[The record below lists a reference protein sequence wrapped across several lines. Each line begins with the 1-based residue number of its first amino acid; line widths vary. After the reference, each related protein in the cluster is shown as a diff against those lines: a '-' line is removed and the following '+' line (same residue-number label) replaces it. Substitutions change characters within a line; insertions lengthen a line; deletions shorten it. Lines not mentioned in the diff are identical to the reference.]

1 MPVSGAS
8 YLPAEPP
15 RCRLPSGLRCSAE
28 AGVLVIRRFNTEGR
42 SAPTDTTAS
51 RRWRG
56 WTTWTGCL
64 GWVRDMR
71 YFVLHAPR
79 QTGKTSALLA
89 LRDVPN
95 AGAAGELHCMYV
107 NVEPAQA
114 VREDVHSA
122 MQVIVGEV
130 ASRARASGDGFL
142 YEAWPAIFA
151 AFGARALQDALS
163 CLGGGIQAAGGA
175 HRRDRHPDRGCAG
188 VRAAAASRRLRSAP
202 RALPAERWCCAGST
216 TCTTTVSGRTLERS
230 SPRGARSTS
239 RRSRCVSAAFRRRSR
254 GLLLAQHTEEA
265 GQAFMSKAI
274 ATVRRQTQ
282 GQPWLV
288 NALSERACFRGEAS
302 RDCTRPITEPA
313 ILVAQEQL
321 ILAQRRK
328 LKTSEESLCRRH
340 VWCFEERLRTCA
352 RAR

>member
-1 MPVSGAS
+1 M
-8 YLPAEPP
+8 
-15 RCRLPSGLRCSAE
+15 
-28 AGVLVIRRFNTEGR
+28 IRRFNTEGR
-42 SAPTDTTAS
+42 SALTDTTAS

-89 LRDVPN
+89 LRDVLN

-130 ASRARASGDGFL
+130 ASPVL
-142 YEAWPAIFA
+142 PAT
-151 AFGARALQDALS
+151 DS
-163 CLGGGIQAAGGA
+163 CTKRG
-175 HRRDRHPDRGCAG
+175 RRSSP
-188 VRAAAASRRLRSAP
+188 RSAP
-202 RALPAERWCCAGST
+202 VRSRRSCPAWAEESKPLVVLIDEIDTLIGDALVFVLRQLRAGYNQRPGALPAECWCCAGFAT
-216 TCTTTVSGRTLERS
+216 RATTVSGRALERS
-230 SPRGARSTS
+230 SPGGARSTS
-239 RRSRCVSAAFRRRSR
+239 ERSRCVSATFRRRRR

-265 GQAFMSKAI
+265 GQAFMSEAI
-274 ATVRRQTQ
+274 ATVWRQTQ

-302 RDCTRPITEPA
+302 RACTRPITEPA
-313 ILVAQEQL
+313 ILDAQEQL

-328 LKTSEESLCRRH
+328 LKTRRNH
-340 VWCFEERLRTCA
+340 SAGAMCGVFRSDCETARPCAVASRDSHREVAERWMNSMPWQGA
-352 RAR
+352 